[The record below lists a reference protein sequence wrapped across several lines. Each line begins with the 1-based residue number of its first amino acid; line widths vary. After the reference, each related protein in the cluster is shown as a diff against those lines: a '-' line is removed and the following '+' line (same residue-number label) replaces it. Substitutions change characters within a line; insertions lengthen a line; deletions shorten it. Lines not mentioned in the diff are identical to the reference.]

1 MKKTEYL
8 VSAVPKPEEKLEE
21 LSSEKVEDSRL
32 PEFSKEVPTSSKKT
46 EIKDQTAIEY
56 EWKEDK
62 SDLIRVKNIQFNSS
76 ELLDDFYRVNARDG
90 TDSLC
95 VKHNRTTYILRKTG
109 KDIAYALNKVQSKL
123 SQAFNKVVGYMKS
136 VAENYY
142 VIAKVEGLV
151 WAFDRRLTRS
161 NNLHSVDVDNI
172 PESGKRKLG
181 ELISEKVAEVH
192 SDNFAIGEF
201 TMNNLLLT
209 ENDLKFTDLRNIRVS
224 RKRAYLVEE
233 FKNILAYLTSV
244 GIVGKHD
251 VYPCIATYVARNE
264 NAVSEWY
271 CGKSKKKNA
280 DLFEI
285 ATKIEQEVY
294 A

>member
-109 KDIAYALNKVQSKL
+109 KDIACALNKVQSKL
-123 SQAFNKVVGYMKS
+123 SQVFNKVVGYMKT

-161 NNLHSVDVDNI
+161 NNLHSVDVFQN
-172 PESGKRKLG
+172 PE
-181 ELISEKVAEVH
+181 
-192 SDNFAIGEF
+192 AIRYNPF
-201 TMNNLLLT
+201 
-209 ENDLKFTDLRNIRVS
+209 RQWHHRCYHRRI
-224 RKRAYLVEE
+224 
-233 FKNILAYLTSV
+233 
-244 GIVGKHD
+244 
-251 VYPCIATYVARNE
+251 
-264 NAVSEWY
+264 
-271 CGKSKKKNA
+271 
-280 DLFEI
+280 
-285 ATKIEQEVY
+285 
-294 A
+294 